1 MVQLDSPPANDSQ
14 TKSDALN
21 ETVKYLFERSLQ
33 LREYSQSLRE
43 RSSEI
48 NKRVR
53 SCLNSKSDA

>member
-14 TKSDALN
+14 AKSDALN

-33 LREYSQSLRE
+33 LREYSRSLRE

-48 NKRVR
+48 NKRIR
-53 SCLNSKSDA
+53 YCLNSKSDS